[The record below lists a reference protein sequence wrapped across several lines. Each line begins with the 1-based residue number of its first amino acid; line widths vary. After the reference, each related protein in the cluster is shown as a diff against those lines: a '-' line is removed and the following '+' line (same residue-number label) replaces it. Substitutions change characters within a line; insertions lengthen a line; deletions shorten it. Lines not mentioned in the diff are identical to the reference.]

1 MAAVRAVGSLVERI
15 LSAAGPLPAWCA
27 EQRKLAG
34 IVAEALDAPPR
45 DGALVTLAQAATG
58 TGKTIALLAPLMAL
72 AALQKR
78 QGVRSNRATLSTF
91 TNHLTRQILEDDAPK
106 VNDALKALGYPVL
119 SVATRVGRRQFI
131 DPDRVERAAQDLR
144 DRGGDRDARSLEQ
157 IAGFETFAEA
167 EDHQVFV
174 PAGITTDDLCLT
186 PRSSGPAS
194 AAFTAW
200 KQAATAADVILTNHA
215 LALTDC
221 RYRGGILGTGDTVP
235 TVVFDEAD
243 ALPDVARSLA
253 DESIGLGLV
262 ADVVDA
268 AGAKADAACRE
279 LKRLCAGETVRGD
292 HRLLA
297 SCAGKSRI
305 LELVGEICDALETVD
320 FPDDDAAEEG
330 KLLRARRRYFRDSTE
345 SGGAVTAIAAGA
357 VPSLA
362 VVHREPVRILR
373 HVFEKTQAAFFVSA
387 TLAAPATSPVPNDL
401 LRAFGIAPGMRTPA
415 RINYA
420 GWSDLQ
426 PGKYGRMRFRFADRS
441 APGPFRRN
449 HDDDDRTVADPQHLR
464 YVADAVEEARKS
476 GRVLVLCTS
485 YKLVDELGARIPS
498 AIVHA
503 RGVRL
508 GAFLDAFRTA
518 PHGVLLTP
526 AAWAGVS
533 LPGMVDHVVIP
544 RIPFRP
550 PSVEDEAKRSFLSQ
564 LGLAPANV
572 EGLIAG
578 DRSAAAR
585 RKLAQ
590 GIGRGIRGP
599 IESCTLWI
607 LDPRFP
613 LPKSMARAIGGPGQA
628 RAVNNLPF
636 INCIPS
642 RFRRG
647 RSPAVDRGEVWPF
660 EPRVG

>member
-1 MAAVRAVGSLVERI
+1 M
-15 LSAAGPLPAWCA
+15 
-27 EQRKLAG
+27 
-34 IVAEALDAPPR
+34 
-45 DGALVTLAQAATG
+45 
-58 TGKTIALLAPLMAL
+58 
-72 AALQKR
+72 
-78 QGVRSNRATLSTF
+78 
-91 TNHLTRQILEDDAPK
+91 
-106 VNDALKALGYPVL
+106 
-119 SVATRVGRRQFI
+119 
-131 DPDRVERAAQDLR
+131 
-144 DRGGDRDARSLEQ
+144 
-157 IAGFETFAEA
+157 
-167 EDHQVFV
+167 
-174 PAGITTDDLCLT
+174 
-186 PRSSGPAS
+186 
-194 AAFTAW
+194 
-200 KQAATAADVILTNHA
+200 
-215 LALTDC
+215 
-221 RYRGGILGTGDTVP
+221 
-235 TVVFDEAD
+235 
-243 ALPDVARSLA
+243 
-253 DESIGLGLV
+253 
-262 ADVVDA
+262 
-268 AGAKADAACRE
+268 
-279 LKRLCAGETVRGD
+279 
-292 HRLLA
+292 
-297 SCAGKSRI
+297 
-305 LELVGEICDALETVD
+305 GEICDALETAD
-320 FPDDDAAEEG
+320 FPGDDAAEEG
-330 KLLRARRRYFRDSTE
+330 KLLRARLRYFRDSTE
-345 SGGAVTAIAAGA
+345 SGGAVTAIAAGS

-362 VVHREPVRILR
+362 VVHREPIRILR

-387 TLAAPATSPVPNDL
+387 TLAAPAANPVPNDL
-401 LRAFGIAPGMRTPA
+401 LRAFGIAPGMKTPA

-426 PGKYGRMRFRFADRS
+426 PGKYGRMQFRFADRS

-508 GAFLDAFRTA
+508 GAFLDDFRTA

-564 LGLAPANV
+564 LGLAPTNI

-578 DRSAAAR
+578 DRNAAAR

-599 IESCTLWI
+599 TESCTLWI

-613 LPKSMARAIGGPGQA
+613 LPKSMARAIGGPGQGK
-628 RAVNNLPF
+628 AVNNLPF

-647 RSPAVDRGEVWPF
+647 RNPAVDGGGIWPF

>member
-1 MAAVRAVGSLVERI
+1 MAAVRAVADLVEHI
-15 LSAAGPLPAWCA
+15 LSATGPLPACCE
-27 EQRKLAG
+27 EQRQLAR

-45 DGALVTLAQAATG
+45 DGAFVTLTQAATG
-58 TGKTIALLAPLMAL
+58 TGKTIALLGPLMAL
-72 AALQKR
+72 SALQKK
-78 QGVRSNRATLSTF
+78 QGVASHRATLSTF
-91 TNHLTRQILEDDAPK
+91 TNYLTRQILDDDAPM
-106 VNDALKALGYPVL
+106 VNEALKALGYPVIA
-119 SVATRVGRRQFI
+119 VAARVGRRQFI
-131 DPDRVERAAQDLR
+131 DHDRVGRAVQELR
-144 DRGGDRDARSLEQ
+144 DRRDRSDASALERLS
-157 IAGFETFAEA
+157 GFETFAET

-174 PAGITTDDLCLT
+174 PAGFTTDDLCLT
-186 PRSSGPAS
+186 PRSSESAS
-194 AAFTAW
+194 AAFMAR
-200 KQAATAADVILTNHA
+200 KQAVAAADLILTNHA

-221 RYRGGILGTGDTVP
+221 RYRGGVLGTGISVS

-253 DESIGLGLV
+253 DERIGLGLV

-268 AGAKADAACRE
+268 VGAEAKRTCRE
-279 LKRLCAGETVRGD
+279 LSRLCAEETVRGD

-297 SCAGKSRI
+297 SCAGKTRI
-305 LELVGEICDALETVD
+305 LELVSEVCDALEAAD
-320 FPDDDAAEEG
+320 IPDDDAVEEA
-330 KLLRARRRYFRDSTE
+330 KLLVARLRYFHDSAA
-345 SGGAVTAIAAGA
+345 SGEAVAAIAAGA
-357 VPSLA
+357 APALA

-373 HVFEKTQAAFFVSA
+373 HVFKTTQAAFFVSA
-387 TLAAPATSPVPNDL
+387 TLAAPATNPAPNDL
-401 LRAFGIAPGMRTPA
+401 LRAFGIAPGMKTPA
-415 RINYA
+415 RINYR

-426 PGKYGRMRFRFADRS
+426 PRKYGRMRFRFADRS
-441 APGPFRRN
+441 APGPFKRN
-449 HDDDDRTVADPQHLR
+449 ADDHEHAVADPQHLG
-464 YVADAVEEARKS
+464 YVADAVEEARTS

-485 YKLVDELGARIPS
+485 YALVEELATRVSS

-508 GAFLDAFRTA
+508 GAYLDAFRAA
-518 PHGVLLTP
+518 PDSVLLTP

-550 PSVEDEAKRSFLSQ
+550 PSVEDEARRSFLSR

-578 DRSAAAR
+578 DRGAAAR

-599 IESCTLWI
+599 AEICTLWL

-613 LPKSMARAIGGPGQA
+613 LPKSMARAIGGPGQG

-636 INCIPS
+636 INSIPS
-642 RFRRG
+642 RFRIG
-647 RSPAVDRGEVWPF
+647 RNPDIDQGRIWPF
-660 EPRVG
+660 EPRPD